1 MAELHDDK
9 AVQSGRWVGKNS
21 PRHIKGVYLTLC
33 LRPIEILAKHFKS
46 SVLNV
51 ATVDV
56 PGVIISLLRRP
67 CKHELYPFGRNAIV
81 YIGLQMV
88 AVIHIGVGSNV
99 VCSTELGN
107 ARASMGGTDN
117 RTISRFFY
125 VLNGVLSRTK

>member
-1 MAELHDDK
+1 M
-9 AVQSGRWVGKNS
+9 
-21 PRHIKGVYLTLC
+21 TLC

-67 CKHELYPFGRNAIV
+67 CKHELYLFGRNIIV

-117 RTISRFFY
+117 RTISRFIY
-125 VLNGVLSRTK
+125 VLSGVLSRTK